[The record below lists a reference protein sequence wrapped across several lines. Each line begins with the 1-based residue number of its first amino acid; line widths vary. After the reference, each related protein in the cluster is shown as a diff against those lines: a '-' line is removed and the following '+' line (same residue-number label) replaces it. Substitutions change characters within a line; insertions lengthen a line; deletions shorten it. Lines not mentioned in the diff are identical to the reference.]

1 MLQLLMILL
10 GLNFNH
16 TNTTTPHA
24 GKVDQNHPV
33 SQNQPSNADDDT
45 GGETQ
50 PIPPRK

>member
-16 TNTTTPHA
+16 TNATTSPS
-24 GKVDQNHPV
+24 GKLDLNHPV
-33 SQNQPSNADDDT
+33 NQNQPSSADGDT

>member
-16 TNTTTPHA
+16 TTTPHS

-33 SQNQPSNADDDT
+33 SQNQPSNADEDT